1 MIRMVAGLCILLLA
15 SLKVMGVKQQDSVLN
30 RIVSVHAVQLP
41 VSSILRNISDDQQ
54 IYFSYDAS
62 LVNTERILTIHL
74 ENIRLLE
81 ALTQIFPHGEFRFLQ
96 KEDYIIITAFAD
108 VQDFLHDHTLGD
120 DKPFVTM
127 EGRIRDYVTGE
138 PLVYVNV
145 SLKNEPIGTITNQDG
160 DYILKLPDLHKKDS
174 VVFSFVGYVSS
185 VRAVE
190 DLQREGSVRLH
201 STTIRIREVRVRAVS
216 IEELLDGV
224 REQVAANYPASN
236 RLLTGFYRETIKQD
250 NDYISLTEAVL
261 EILKSPYQAEFRED
275 RVRLL
280 KARKSADVRPF
291 HWVNFKLQ
299 GGPYTITKLDAI
311 KTYETFIDKE
321 FQHLY
326 RYTIS
331 DVIWYKE
338 RPVYVIAFRPGKN
351 ISFPLFRGEMY
362 IDRESMAMIFA
373 RFSLDN
379 YGLDMAEESLIR
391 KKPRGFRVKP
401 LRVEYMV
408 DYRFHNNKW
417 HFYSARALVAF
428 RVRSREDRVNSV
440 FESSSEIL
448 VTDIKNT
455 DLRRFPGKEL
465 FTINDIFSEVS
476 MDYDE
481 NFWGNYN
488 IIKPDEDLQNAI
500 RILIPQTEESK

>member
-1 MIRMVAGLCILLLA
+1 
-15 SLKVMGVKQQDSVLN
+15 
-30 RIVSVHAVQLP
+30 
-41 VSSILRNISDDQQ
+41 
-54 IYFSYDAS
+54 
-62 LVNTERILTIHL
+62 
-74 ENIRLLE
+74 
-81 ALTQIFPHGEFRFLQ
+81 
-96 KEDYIIITAFAD
+96 
-108 VQDFLHDHTLGD
+108 
-120 DKPFVTM
+120 
-127 EGRIRDYVTGE
+127 
-138 PLVYVNV
+138 
-145 SLKNEPIGTITNQDG
+145 
-160 DYILKLPDLHKKDS
+160 
-174 VVFSFVGYVSS
+174 
-185 VRAVE
+185 
-190 DLQREGSVRLH
+190 
-201 STTIRIREVRVRAVS
+201 
-216 IEELLDGV
+216 
-224 REQVAANYPASN
+224 
-236 RLLTGFYRETIKQD
+236 
-250 NDYISLTEAVL
+250 
-261 EILKSPYQAEFRED
+261 
-275 RVRLL
+275 
-280 KARKSADVRPF
+280 
-291 HWVNFKLQ
+291 
-299 GGPYTITKLDAI
+299 
-311 KTYETFIDKE
+311 
-321 FQHLY
+321 
-326 RYTIS
+326 
-331 DVIWYKE
+331 
-338 RPVYVIAFRPGKN
+338 
-351 ISFPLFRGEMY
+351 
-362 IDRESMAMIFA
+362 MIFA